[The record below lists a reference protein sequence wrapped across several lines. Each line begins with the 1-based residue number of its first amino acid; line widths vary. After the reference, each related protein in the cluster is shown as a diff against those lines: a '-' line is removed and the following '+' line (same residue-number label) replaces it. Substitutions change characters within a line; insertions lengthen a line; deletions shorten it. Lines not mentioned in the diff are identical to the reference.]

1 MLTLAKLRTAA
12 REALAYVRAQPDVE
26 DAEVFASANGNL
38 TVRINYT
45 SHIPSNGVEEPKS
58 VESFG
63 LGLRAV
69 FRSPQGRKIGFGS
82 EPSDLSLEGARN
94 ALEKARRGAVLDNE
108 FVSLPSA
115 PALPASGS
123 AMAKHHDP
131 AVNLFHSPRL

>member
-1 MLTLAKLRTAA
+1 MQTLAKLRTAA
-12 REALAYVRAQPDVE
+12 REALAYVRTQPDVE

-82 EPSDLSLEGARN
+82 EPSGLSLEGARN
-94 ALEKARRGAVLDNE
+94 ALEKARRGALLDNA
-108 FVSLPSA
+108 FVALPCA
-115 PALPASGS
+115 PAPR
-123 AMAKHHDP
+123 
-131 AVNLFHSPRL
+131 SP

>member
-1 MLTLAKLRTAA
+1 MQTLAKLRTAA
-12 REALAYVRAQPDVE
+12 RDALAYVRAQPDVE

-82 EPSDLSLEGARN
+82 EPSDLSLDGARN
-94 ALEKARRGAVLDNE
+94 AL
-108 FVSLPSA
+108 
-115 PALPASGS
+115 
-123 AMAKHHDP
+123 
-131 AVNLFHSPRL
+131 